1 MTAPLLS
8 SEPPPD
14 GPASGTATPRFRSRS
29 VVRAVTLWF
38 VTTVLVATIANGA
51 VSWLGGWSAFNFAL
65 YDARFDLS
73 SRPSTGEIAM
83 VDIDERSIGAI
94 GIWPWPRSI
103 HATIVDRLTEHGAAA
118 IAFDIDFSSAST
130 EAGDAAFEAA
140 LARAGGGVILAAE
153 RQRLSASSPEIG
165 LISALP
171 RFDKHSWAAL
181 VDVKLENGVV
191 RWVPYAGAFGKE
203 LIPSLTAVLA
213 GRPSPPD
220 GKVAIDY
227 TIDPATIDRISVID
241 LIEGRV
247 PRSRIEGRKI
257 IVGASAV
264 SLKDY
269 FIVPRYGSIPGALVQ
284 ALAVDTLLQD
294 RAIQHV
300 GPAVVIAGLALITLL
315 GIVLM
320 WRVPLALFLAFIV
333 ATSVGTEMAAAL
345 YQDRRAL
352 ALDTADWQVALFALA
367 FLAVAREITRRRF
380 LWQKARSERRRAQ
393 AILDQVFQDSAG
405 GIVVT
410 DGDGKIRAVNRAALL
425 LSERDPEVSA
435 IGLPVAEVLPHG
447 VARLMLSGRAASNAA
462 EPADAGLTGT
472 VVAEGQSGGER
483 AFDYALSRF
492 AVPGVAED
500 EPAWSATCLTFN
512 DVTERVRSQQR
523 IEHLARYDQ
532 LTGLPNRNQFIEA
545 LSGPGALLGS
555 TLALID
561 VDRLKIVNDTLGHA
575 VGDMVLWAVADR
587 LTRVAGPHAMVARL
601 DGDEFA
607 IFGRIP
613 ESDLADLLVD
623 AFEQP
628 FEAGGRK
635 VALAASIGTASFIDM
650 VSPDEATRQATLA
663 LSAAKSSG
671 GDKVCH
677 YDSDLDARERERA
690 TLEKELIEA
699 LKQGQFTLQ
708 YQPQVACGGRALIGA
723 EALIRWHHPERG
735 LVSPALFVPVLEGMG
750 LIVEVGAWALRQACR
765 DAATWP
771 GRFRVAVN
779 VSVPQITSGELGQ
792 HVREA
797 LEQSGLDPSRLDL
810 ELTESLF
817 AHDIGS
823 LRDELA
829 FIRSLGVGLALDDFG
844 TGYSSLGYLRRFPFT
859 KVKLDRTFVME
870 LPHDRQSVAIVQA
883 VVAMASSLD
892 LSVVAEGVETEEQF
906 DAVRLLGCNEVQGY
920 LTGRPETAEGFAARG
935 ARELATQVKAIA

>member
-1 MTAPLLS
+1 M
-8 SEPPPD
+8 
-14 GPASGTATPRFRSRS
+14 
-29 VVRAVTLWF
+29 WF
-38 VTTVLVATIANGA
+38 LTTVLVAGIANGA

-83 VDIDERSIGAI
+83 VDIDERSIGAV

-130 EAGDAAFEAA
+130 EPGDAAFEAS

-165 LISALP
+165 LVSALP
-171 RFDKHSWAAL
+171 RFDRHSWAAL

-191 RWVPYAGAFGKE
+191 RWVPYAGAFGKD

-220 GKVAIDY
+220 GKVSIDY
-227 TIDPATIDRISVID
+227 TIDPTTIDRISVID

-294 RAIQHV
+294 RAIQHA
-300 GPAVVIAGLALITLL
+300 GPAVLITGLALITLL
-315 GIVLM
+315 GIVVM
-320 WRVPLALFLAFIV
+320 SRVHLALFLAFIV
-333 ATSVGTEMAAAL
+333 ATSAGTEMAAAL
-345 YQDRRAL
+345 YQDRQSL
-352 ALDTADWQVALFALA
+352 SLETAGWQVALFTLAL
-367 FLAVAREITRRRF
+367 LAVAREITRRRV
-380 LWQKARSERRRAQ
+380 LWHKARSERRKAQ
-393 AILDQVFQDSAG
+393 AILDRVFQDSAG

-410 DGDGKIRAVNRAALL
+410 DGGGRIRAVNRAALS
-425 LSERDPEVSA
+425 LSERDPEMAATGVLVA
-435 IGLPVAEVLPHG
+435 DILPEGL
-447 VARLMLSGRAASNAA
+447 ARLMLSERDAANAGDKA
-462 EPADAGLTGT
+462 EAGLTGT
-472 VVAEGQSGGER
+472 VVAQGRSGGER
-483 AFDYALSRF
+483 AFEYALSRF
-492 AVPGVAED
+492 AVPGLGED

-512 DVTERVRSQQR
+512 DVTDRVRSLQR

-532 LTGLPNRNQFIEA
+532 LTGLPNRYQFIEA
-545 LSGPGALLGS
+545 LGAPGALLGA

-561 VDRLKIVNDTLGHA
+561 VDRLKIVNDTQGHA

-587 LTRVAGPHAMVARL
+587 LSRVAGPYGVVARL

-607 IFGRIP
+607 VYGRIP
-613 ESDLADLLVD
+613 EADLAAQLMD
-623 AFEQP
+623 AFEHP

-635 VALAASIGTASFIDM
+635 VTLAASIGTASFIDI

-671 GDKVCH
+671 GKTVRH

-690 TLEKELIEA
+690 TLEKELVEA
-699 LKQGQFTLQ
+699 LAQGQFALH
-708 YQPQVACGGRALIGA
+708 YQPQVACGGTALVGA
-723 EALIRWHHPERG
+723 EALLRWHHPERG
-735 LVSPALFVPVLEGMG
+735 LVSPAIFIPVLEGMG

-771 GRFRVAVN
+771 GQLRVAVN

-797 LEQSGLDPSRLDL
+797 LDQSGLDPSRLDL

-817 AHDIGS
+817 AHDTGS
-823 LRDELA
+823 LREELA
-829 FIRSLGVGLALDDFG
+829 SIRSLGVGLALDDFG

-892 LSVVAEGVETEEQF
+892 LKVVAEGVETEQQF

-920 LTGRPETAEGFAARG
+920 LTGRPETSAAFAGRG
-935 ARELATQVKAIA
+935 AREHASEAKAIA